1 MKNVMP
7 MQPYLVLDTDDY
19 EVKKEMKSGISHF
32 YEFSKKKNSK
42 VEMKAVPD
50 GSVDLLF
57 GIGEQDVKTYI
68 GGTVLAAKGWEFEDG
83 RSYFGVRF
91 QPGSCILP
99 EELSIRDL
107 VNKDLEIDG
116 NLFGDHMTEKLA
128 GSKNISERVNVF
140 TTEYAKLRGKELADG
155 IQKLE
160 NYLRER
166 IYDTDGCICIRQLA
180 EETGYSEC
188 YIRRV
193 FQQVH
198 GISPKNFERFVRFQ
212 KLLHVINKMPERIRL
227 DALAQQ
233 CGYYDEAH
241 MIKDFK
247 QYAGITP
254 QGYERL
260 ITGTKISEL
269 ERALYQGGKTMSLSR
284 IEVITGMSKFSSLKA
299 ALSKAGV
306 RGMTVMQVL
315 GCGVEKGT
323 REYEVDELEEMEL
336 LPKQQINIVVE
347 TERVNSIVEIIKE
360 QLYTGHIGDG
370 KIFIYKLDNVIR
382 VRTGD
387 EGEKAL

>member
-57 GIGEQDVKTYI
+57 GIGEQDVKTCI

-116 NLFGDHMTEKLA
+116 NLFGDHLTEKLA

-140 TTEYAKLRGKELADG
+140 TMEYVKLRGKELADG

-260 ITGTKISEL
+260 ITGTKIPEL
-269 ERALYQGGKTMSLSR
+269 EL
-284 IEVITGMSKFSSLKA
+284 
-299 ALSKAGV
+299 
-306 RGMTVMQVL
+306 
-315 GCGVEKGT
+315 
-323 REYEVDELEEMEL
+323 
-336 LPKQQINIVVE
+336 
-347 TERVNSIVEIIKE
+347 
-360 QLYTGHIGDG
+360 
-370 KIFIYKLDNVIR
+370 
-382 VRTGD
+382 
-387 EGEKAL
+387 

>member
-180 EETGYSEC
+180 YD
-188 YIRRV
+188 
-193 FQQVH
+193 Q
-198 GISPKNFERFVRFQ
+198 RF
-212 KLLHVINKMPERIRL
+212 
-227 DALAQQ
+227 
-233 CGYYDEAH
+233 
-241 MIKDFK
+241 
-247 QYAGITP
+247 
-254 QGYERL
+254 
-260 ITGTKISEL
+260 
-269 ERALYQGGKTMSLSR
+269 
-284 IEVITGMSKFSSLKA
+284 
-299 ALSKAGV
+299 
-306 RGMTVMQVL
+306 
-315 GCGVEKGT
+315 
-323 REYEVDELEEMEL
+323 
-336 LPKQQINIVVE
+336 
-347 TERVNSIVEIIKE
+347 
-360 QLYTGHIGDG
+360 
-370 KIFIYKLDNVIR
+370 
-382 VRTGD
+382 
-387 EGEKAL
+387 

>member
-1 MKNVMP
+1 MSYANLLLNILYHIVI
-7 MQPYLVLDTDDY
+7 
-19 EVKKEMKSGISHF
+19 EMNIRESCLQTGTFIYKPGISVTKQDFHLQTGIIGLQMG
-32 YEFSKKKNSK
+32 FS
-42 VEMKAVPD
+42 
-50 GSVDLLF
+50 G
-57 GIGEQDVKTYI
+57 Y
-68 GGTVLAAKGWEFEDG
+68 
-83 RSYFGVRF
+83 Y
-91 QPGSCILP
+91 LP
-99 EELSIRDL
+99 
-107 VNKDLEIDG
+107 
-116 NLFGDHMTEKLA
+116 
-128 GSKNISERVNVF
+128 
-140 TTEYAKLRGKELADG
+140 KLRGKELADG

-260 ITGTKISEL
+260 ITGTKIPEL
-269 ERALYQGGKTMSLSR
+269 EL
-284 IEVITGMSKFSSLKA
+284 
-299 ALSKAGV
+299 
-306 RGMTVMQVL
+306 
-315 GCGVEKGT
+315 
-323 REYEVDELEEMEL
+323 
-336 LPKQQINIVVE
+336 
-347 TERVNSIVEIIKE
+347 
-360 QLYTGHIGDG
+360 
-370 KIFIYKLDNVIR
+370 
-382 VRTGD
+382 
-387 EGEKAL
+387 

>member
-1 MKNVMP
+1 

-32 YEFSKKKNSK
+32 YEFSKKKSLK
-42 VEMKAVPD
+42 EEMKAVPD

-57 GIGEQDVKTYI
+57 GIGEQDVKTCI

-116 NLFGDHMTEKLA
+116 NLFGDHLTEKLA

-260 ITGTKISEL
+260 ITGTKIPEL
-269 ERALYQGGKTMSLSR
+269 ELQRALYQGGKTMSLSR

>member
-116 NLFGDHMTEKLA
+116 NLFGDHLTEKLA

-140 TTEYAKLRGKELADG
+140 TTEYVKQRGKELADG

-166 IYDTDGCICIRQLA
+166 IYDTDGCISIRQLA

-260 ITGTKISEL
+260 ITGTKIPEL
-269 ERALYQGGKTMSLSR
+269 EL
-284 IEVITGMSKFSSLKA
+284 
-299 ALSKAGV
+299 
-306 RGMTVMQVL
+306 
-315 GCGVEKGT
+315 
-323 REYEVDELEEMEL
+323 
-336 LPKQQINIVVE
+336 
-347 TERVNSIVEIIKE
+347 
-360 QLYTGHIGDG
+360 
-370 KIFIYKLDNVIR
+370 
-382 VRTGD
+382 
-387 EGEKAL
+387 

>member
-1 MKNVMP
+1 
-7 MQPYLVLDTDDY
+7 
-19 EVKKEMKSGISHF
+19 
-32 YEFSKKKNSK
+32 
-42 VEMKAVPD
+42 MKAVPD

-116 NLFGDHMTEKLA
+116 NLFGDHLTEKLA

-269 ERALYQGGKTMSLSR
+269 EL
-284 IEVITGMSKFSSLKA
+284 
-299 ALSKAGV
+299 
-306 RGMTVMQVL
+306 
-315 GCGVEKGT
+315 
-323 REYEVDELEEMEL
+323 
-336 LPKQQINIVVE
+336 
-347 TERVNSIVEIIKE
+347 
-360 QLYTGHIGDG
+360 
-370 KIFIYKLDNVIR
+370 
-382 VRTGD
+382 
-387 EGEKAL
+387 

>member
-1 MKNVMP
+1 MGSAGYGITSRVLLSTLASEIPAETYEGQNMKNIMP
-7 MQPYLVLDTDDY
+7 MQPYLVLDTMDY
-19 EVKKEMKSGISHF
+19 QVKKEMKSGISHF
-32 YEFSKKKNSK
+32 YEFSQKKNYK
-42 VEMKAVPD
+42 EEMKAVPD

-68 GGTVLAAKGWEFEDG
+68 GGTVLAAKSWEFEDG

-99 EELSIRDL
+99 PQLSIRDL

-116 NLFGDHMTEKLA
+116 NLFGDHLTEKLA
-128 GSKNISERVNVF
+128 ESKNISERVNVF

-166 IYDTDGCICIRQLA
+166 IYDTDGCISIQKLA
-180 EETGYSEC
+180 EETGYSAC

-193 FQQVH
+193 FQQIH

-212 KLLHVINKMPERIRL
+212 KLLHLINKMPETLRL

-260 ITGTKISEL
+260 VTGTKIPEL
-269 ERALYQGGKTMSLSR
+269 ES
-284 IEVITGMSKFSSLKA
+284 
-299 ALSKAGV
+299 
-306 RGMTVMQVL
+306 
-315 GCGVEKGT
+315 
-323 REYEVDELEEMEL
+323 
-336 LPKQQINIVVE
+336 
-347 TERVNSIVEIIKE
+347 
-360 QLYTGHIGDG
+360 
-370 KIFIYKLDNVIR
+370 
-382 VRTGD
+382 
-387 EGEKAL
+387 